1 MRTLLLNHPFRISR
15 QVLFTRPLASKPW
28 FVDADEPEIT
38 SSVPP
43 KPHIRLPEIP
53 KDTPEHIS
61 RAFVLLAQSPLID
74 PTTVSVG
81 PPLPADAQPDGDFP
95 LPLLKKVQ
103 KSRGK
108 EKERGYGKGVGDG
121 PGQGVYQWEVCFS
134 LVTVEST
141 IHYEHRS

>member
-1 MRTLLLNHPFRISR
+1 MRAATFPFRVSR
-15 QVLFTRPLASKPW
+15 QALLTRRVASKPW
-28 FVDADEPEIT
+28 FVDDEPEMM
-38 SSVPP
+38 SSVSVPS
-43 KPHIRLPEIP
+43 KPQIQLPETP

-74 PTTVSVG
+74 PATVSVG

-121 PGQGVYQWEVCFS
+121 PGQGVYQWEVSFS
-134 LVTVEST
+134 LLIAGDN
-141 IHYEHRS
+141 IHHEE